1 MKKVT
6 LLFAFLLSIH
16 QVSALTC
23 ADFSENLFRT
33 DENDNV
39 KVLQDFLYEKG
50 YLKVLPNGYFGP
62 GTFAAV
68 KEYQTANGINPTGV
82 VGSVTRRSLKA
93 ATCAASL
100 LVPATTSTTTSPKAD
115 TIPKKTETVNP
126 ITFKATTTLPTK
138 AVCTSISEGLGI
150 GSESPAVLSLQ
161 EYLYVKGYLQVAP
174 NGYFG
179 PGTYAA
185 VVAFQKENGVT
196 QTGTVGPLTR
206 EKLKANSCGVTTS
219 PSAKPATETS
229 KPVLVATTTPVAVKA
244 TSTPAVATKP
254 AAPIISSKNEQRF
267 KDAEAILSSLYQ
279 YIVVSRGTWP
289 AKASSTVPVE
299 LCVTPRLT
307 EMASS
312 AEVAVLTTAT
322 SPCKDVVDVAF
333 LSPGYLPNVPR
344 DPSLASTSV
353 MTGYTLLR
361 GEYGDMTIAPKVT
374 DNKEIIKV
382 RCNFNQ
388 GCKPVTKI
396 SAEEYGVPFVTTL
409 SRTVLLRDSLP
420 KEGVLVTGRN
430 FAATNTVILQS
441 KLNQR
446 VYEVGSF
453 PSTDG
458 KTFTISASTTNVE
471 LPCGEGCK
479 EKLPTGDYS
488 VQIKTAGGESNV
500 VYLSV
505 KSFTTSSIL
514 ARANATVAA
523 SSTNVKLGTIT
534 VSTSLPGTL
543 KSLTLRASS
552 TSSKLPGK
560 VTNFKLKDLVS
571 NKTIN
576 GSGLTFDLSNTAL
589 PENNSRY
596 YDLYADVGNVLVDEA
611 SQIIY
616 TGEFLLRDTLGNVD
630 INLPIKEISFSASP

>member
-6 LLFAFLLSIH
+6 LLFAFLLSLQ
-16 QVSALTC
+16 QVSALACT
-23 ADFSENLFRT
+23 DLSDNLFRT
-33 DENDNV
+33 DENNNV
-39 KVLQDFLYEKG
+39 KALQDFLYEKG
-50 YLKVLPNGYFGP
+50 YLKATPNGYFGP

-68 KEYQTANGINPTGV
+68 KEYQTAKGINPTGV
-82 VGSVTRRSLKA
+82 VGPLTRESLKT
-93 ATCAASL
+93 ATCTASSSPTSSL
-100 LVPATTSTTTSPKAD
+100 AKTSTSTPATLPKTETATPSSKTTTS
-115 TIPKKTETVNP
+115 
-126 ITFKATTTLPTK
+126 LPTK
-138 AVCTSISEGLGI
+138 IVCTTLTEGLGV

-161 EYLYVKGYLQVAP
+161 EYLYLKGYLKAAP

-185 VVAFQKENGVT
+185 VTAFQKENGIA

-206 EKLKANSCGVTTS
+206 EKLKASSCGITATT
-219 PSAKPATETS
+219 PPAKPITETT
-229 KPVLVATTTPVAVKA
+229 KPVAVATTTPVAVKA
-244 TSTPAVATKP
+244 ASTPAVVTKP
-254 AAPIISSKNEQRF
+254 VVPVVSSKNEQRF
-267 KDAEAILSSLYQ
+267 KDAETILTSLYQ
-279 YIVVSRGTWP
+279 YIVVSRGSWP

-312 AEVAVLTTAT
+312 AEVAVLTTAA
-322 SPCKDVVDVAF
+322 SPCKDVLDVAF
-333 LSPGYLPNVPR
+333 LSPGYLASIPR
-344 DPSLASTSV
+344 DPVLATTST
-353 MTGYTLLR
+353 MIGYTLLR
-361 GEYGDMTIAPKVT
+361 SEYGDVTIAPKVT

-396 SAEEYGVPFVTTL
+396 SAEEYGIPFVTTL

-420 KEGVLVTGRN
+420 KEGILVTGRN
-430 FAATNTVILQS
+430 FAATNTVLLQS
-441 KLNQR
+441 KFNQR

-471 LPCGEGCK
+471 LPCGIGCK
-479 EKLPTGDYS
+479 EKLPIGDYS

-500 VYLSV
+500 VYLSI

-534 VSTSLPGTL
+534 VSTSLPGVL

-576 GSGLTFDLSNTAL
+576 GSGLTFSLSDTSL

-596 YDLYADVGNVLVDEA
+596 YDLYADVGNVLVDEVG
-611 SQIIY
+611 QVTY
-616 TGEFLLRDTLGNVD
+616 TGDFLMRDTLGSVD

>member
-6 LLFAFLLSIH
+6 LLFAFLLGLQ
-16 QVSALTC
+16 QVSALACVDIAT
-23 ADFSENLFRT
+23 NVFRYEE
-33 DENDNV
+33 DERV
-39 KVLQDFLYEKG
+39 QTLQGFLYEKG
-50 YLKVLPNGYFGP
+50 YLKAEPNGYFGP

-68 KEYQTANGINPTGV
+68 KEYQSANGINPTGV
-82 VGSVTRRSLKA
+82 VGPVTRESLKVA
-93 ATCAASL
+93 SCALST
-100 LVPATTSTTTSPKAD
+100 PPKTATTTPPKAET
-115 TIPKKTETVNP
+115 TIKTETPVGSP
-126 ITFKATTTLPTK
+126 AKATTTLPTK
-138 AVCTSISEGLGI
+138 IVCTTLTEGLGI

-161 EYLYVKGYLQVAP
+161 EYLYVKGYLQAAP

-185 VVAFQKENGVT
+185 VSAFQKENGIA

-206 EKLKANSCGVTTS
+206 EKLKVNSCGVTTA
-219 PSAKPATETS
+219 PATKPVTETS
-229 KPVLVATTTPVAVKA
+229 KPLVVATTTPTTQVKA
-244 TSTPAVATKP
+244 TSSPVVTTKP
-254 AAPIISSKNEQRF
+254 ETVAVVTKNQKRF
-267 KDAEAILSSLYQ
+267 ADAEAILTALYQ
-279 YIVVSRGTWP
+279 YIVVSRGSWP
-289 AKASSTVPVE
+289 AKATSTSLTE
-299 LCVTPRLT
+299 LCASPKVT

-312 AEVAVLTTAT
+312 AEAAVLVTQA
-322 SPCKDVVDVAF
+322 SPCKDIVDIAF
-333 LSPGYLPNVPR
+333 LSPGYLASIPR
-344 DPSLASTSV
+344 DPTIATTSAII
-353 MTGYTLLR
+353 GYTMLR
-361 GEYGDMTIAPKVT
+361 GEYGDVTVAPKVT
-374 DNKEIIKV
+374 DNKEIVKV

-409 SRTVLLRDSLP
+409 SRTILLRESLP
-420 KEGVLVTGRN
+420 KEGILVTGRN
-430 FAATNTVILQS
+430 FTASNTVMLQS
-441 KLNQR
+441 KSNQR
-446 VYEVGSF
+446 IYEVGSF

-471 LPCGEGCK
+471 LPCGIGCK
-479 EKLPTGDYS
+479 EKLPTGDYT
-488 VQIKTAGGESNV
+488 VQITTAGGESNV
-500 VYLSV
+500 VYLTV

-534 VSTSLPGTL
+534 VSTSLPGLL

-576 GSGLTFDLSNTAL
+576 GSGLTFNLSDTSL

-611 SQIIY
+611 GQVIY
-616 TGEFLLRDTLGNVD
+616 TGDFLLKDTLGNVE

>member
-6 LLFAFLLSIH
+6 LLFAFLLSLQ

-23 ADFSENLFRT
+23 VDFSENLFRT
-33 DENDNV
+33 DENNNI

-50 YLKVLPNGYFGP
+50 YLKATPNGYFGP

-68 KEYQTANGINPTGV
+68 KEYQTAKGINPTGV
-82 VGSVTRRSLKA
+82 VGPLTRESLKT
-93 ATCAASL
+93 ATCTASSS
-100 LVPATTSTTTSPKAD
+100 PASSPAKTSTT
-115 TIPKKTETVNP
+115 IPNTVPKTETATP
-126 ITFKATTTLPTK
+126 ASKATTTLPTK
-138 AVCTSISEGLGI
+138 IVCTSLTEGLGF
-150 GSESPAVLSLQ
+150 GSESAAVLSLQ
-161 EYLYVKGYLQVAP
+161 EYLYLKGYLKATP

-185 VVAFQKENGVT
+185 VIVFQNENGIT

-206 EKLKANSCGVTTS
+206 EKLKANSCGITTPPPNKPVTE
-219 PSAKPATETS
+219 AS
-229 KPVLVATTTPVAVKA
+229 KPVVVATTTPSQPKA
-244 TSTPAVATKP
+244 TSSPVVAAKP
-254 AAPIISSKNEQRF
+254 EVAAPVSSKNQQRF
-267 KDAEAILSSLYQ
+267 ADAETILSSMYQ
-279 YIVVSRGTWP
+279 YIVVSRGSWP

-299 LCVTPRLT
+299 LCVTPRVT

-312 AEVAVLTTAT
+312 AEVAVLAT
-322 SPCKDVVDVAF
+322 KDSPCKDVLDVAF
-333 LSPGYLPNVPR
+333 LSPGYLKSVPR
-344 DPSLASTSV
+344 DPTLASTSV

-361 GEYGDMTIAPKVT
+361 GEYGDVTIAPKVT

-409 SRTVLLRDSLP
+409 SRTVLLRESLP

-430 FAATNTVILQS
+430 FAATNTVMLQS

-446 VYEVGSF
+446 VYEIGSF

-471 LPCGEGCK
+471 LPCGTGCK

-505 KSFTTSSIL
+505 KAFTTSSIL

-534 VSTSLPGTL
+534 VSTGLPGTL

-571 NKTIN
+571 NTTIN
-576 GSGLTFDLSNTAL
+576 GSGLTFSLSDTSL

-611 SQIIY
+611 GQVTY
-616 TGEFLLRDTLGNVD
+616 AGDFLMRDTLGKVD
-630 INLPIKEISFSASP
+630 INLPIKEVTFSASP

>member
-1 MKKVT
+1 MKKVI
-6 LLFAFLLSIH
+6 LLFAFLLSLN
-16 QVSALTC
+16 QASALTC
-23 ADFSENLFRT
+23 VDFSENIFRT
-33 DENDNV
+33 DESSNV

-50 YLKVLPNGYFGP
+50 YLKVVPNSYFGP
-62 GTFAAV
+62 GTFTAV

-82 VGSVTRRSLKA
+82 VGPVTRASLKA
-93 ATCAASL
+93 VTCSASTPLQPSPAKATTTTPL
-100 LVPATTSTTTSPKAD
+100 KTELVP
-115 TIPKKTETVNP
+115 KTESTSVV
-126 ITFKATTTLPTK
+126 TSKATTTLPTK
-138 AVCTSISEGLGI
+138 IVCTTLTESLGI
-150 GSESPAVLSLQ
+150 GSESAAVLSLQ
-161 EYLYVKGYLQVAP
+161 EYLYVKGYLKAAP

-179 PGTYAA
+179 QGTYAA
-185 VVAFQKENGVT
+185 VVAFQNENGIT

-206 EKLKANSCGVTTS
+206 EKLKASSCGITT
-219 PSAKPATETS
+219 PSTKPVTETP
-229 KPVLVATTTPVAVKA
+229 KPVIATTTPTPAKA
-244 TSTPAVATKP
+244 TTTPAVTKP
-254 AAPIISSKNEQRF
+254 VATAPVSSKNQQRF
-267 KDAEAILSSLYQ
+267 NDAEAILSSLYQ
-279 YIVVSRGTWP
+279 YIVVSRGSWP
-289 AKASSTVPVE
+289 ARASSTVPVE
-299 LCVTPRLT
+299 LCVTPRVT

-312 AEVAVLTTAT
+312 AEEAVLTTQA
-322 SPCKDVVDVAF
+322 SPCKDVVDIAF
-333 LSPGYLPNVPR
+333 LSPGYLVNVPR
-344 DPSLASTSV
+344 EPNLASTSA

-361 GEYGDMTIAPKVT
+361 GEYGDVTIAPKVT

-388 GCKPVTKI
+388 GCKPVTRV
-396 SAEEYGVPFVTTL
+396 SAVEYGVPFVTTL

-420 KEGVLVTGRN
+420 KEGILVTGRN

-446 VYEVGSF
+446 LYEAGSF
-453 PSTDG
+453 SSADG
-458 KTFTISASTTNVE
+458 KTFTIAASTTNVE
-471 LPCGEGCK
+471 LPCGVGCK

-514 ARANATVAA
+514 ARANTTVAA

-534 VSTSLPGTL
+534 VSTSLPGVL

-560 VTNFKLKDLVS
+560 VTNLKLKDLVS
-571 NKTIN
+571 NKTIS
-576 GSGLTFDLSNTAL
+576 GSGLVFSLSDTSL

-596 YDLYADVGNVLVDEA
+596 YDLYADVGNVSVDEA
-611 SQIIY
+611 GQVAYS
-616 TGEFLLRDTLGNVD
+616 GEFLLKDTLGNVE